1 MKLRKQDITYLFSI
15 FSLALFVLVFN
26 SLSSYAQTNS
36 NGKQVF
42 DVLKYGAKGDG
53 VTLDSPGIQKAIDEA
68 AKAGNGAVVLVPT
81 GHRYLVGTI
90 ELKSNIDFRLEGDAE
105 LYVSTD
111 PKNYINDALIIAN
124 DVKDLKISGTGSIN
138 GRALE
143 FMTHYSKETEIYMPA
158 TWRPKIFILTKVTNL
173 DIRDITFGSAPN
185 WGLHM
190 LGCEN
195 VVIDNLKIRNN
206 LEVPNCDGIDPDH
219 CRNVTIK
226 NCNIVCGDDAI
237 VIKSTR
243 QPINYGLSKNIRVQ
257 DCYIVTQDAGLKIG
271 TETTEDIQDIIFER
285 CKIKTSSRGICI
297 QLRDEGSIFNITFRD
312 IEFESRFYSD
322 PWWGRGEGISFT
334 AVPRTPQSKIGTIH
348 DIKLENIKGIAENSI
363 RLRGCQESR
372 ISNITFENVS
382 LTLNKLS
389 RYKGGLVDNRPT
401 SAYPPIDEQKTAGF
415 SIRFAD
421 NILLKKCSVK
431 WGENKPGYYTNAIN
445 ATNSTGV
452 KVEQFTGVSANPK
465 LYPAISINKK

>member
-1 MKLRKQDITYLFSI
+1 MNTKTKPISHPILYLAAFILLFLVAPASI
-15 FSLALFVLVFN
+15 S
-26 SLSSYAQTNS
+26 AQNNAAT
-36 NGKQVF
+36 KQVF

-53 VTLDSPGIQKAIDEA
+53 VTLDSPGIQKAIDDA
-68 AKAGNGAVVLVPT
+68 TKAGNGSQVLIPT

-90 ELKSNIDFRLEGDAE
+90 QLKSNIDFRLEGDAE
-105 LYVSTD
+105 LYVSTN
-111 PKNYINDALIIAN
+111 PKDYINDAVIIAN
-124 DVKDLKISGTGSIN
+124 DVNNLKISGTGSIN

-143 FMTHYSKETEIYMPA
+143 FMTQYSKETEIYLPA
-158 TWRPKIFILTKVTNL
+158 TWRPKIFILTKCTNL

-226 NCNIVCGDDAI
+226 NCNIVCGDDAV

-243 QPINYGLSKNIRVQ
+243 QPINYGLSKNITVQ
-257 DCYIVTQDAGLKIG
+257 DCYMVTQDAGLKIG
-271 TETTEDIQDIIFER
+271 TETTEDIQNITFER

-297 QLRDEGSIFNITFRD
+297 QLRDEGNIFNITFRD

-348 DIKLENIKGIAENSI
+348 DIKLENIKGISENSI
-363 RLRGCQESR
+363 RLRGTKESR

-389 RYKGGLVDNRPT
+389 RYKGALVDNRPT
-401 SAYPPIDEQKTAGF
+401 STYPPIEEQKTSGF

-431 WGENKPGYYTNAIN
+431 WGENKPDYYTNAIN
-445 ATNSTGV
+445 ATDATGV
-452 KVEQFTGVSANPK
+452 KVEQFTGGSANPK
-465 LYPAISINKK
+465 LYQAISINK

>member
-1 MKLRKQDITYLFSI
+1 MNTKKEAITISFLYLAAFM
-15 FSLALFVLVFN
+15 LLFMMTPFGLN
-26 SLSSYAQTNS
+26 AQNNAS
-36 NGKQVF
+36 GKQVF

-53 VTLDSPGIQKAIDEA
+53 VTLDSPGIQKAIDDA

-111 PKNYINDALIIAN
+111 PKNYINDAVIIAN

-158 TWRPKIFILTKVTNL
+158 TWRPKIFILTKVNGL

-195 VVIDNLKIRNN
+195 VMIDNLKIRNN

-257 DCYIVTQDAGLKIG
+257 DCYMVTQDAGLKIG
-271 TETTEDIQDIIFER
+271 TETTEDIQDITFER

-297 QLRDEGSIFNITFRD
+297 QLRDEGSVYNITFRD
-312 IEFESRFYSD
+312 IEFVSRFYSD

-334 AVPRTPQSKIGTIH
+334 AIPRTPQSKIGTIH
-348 DIKLENIKGIAENSI
+348 DIKLINIKGSSENSI
-363 RLRGCQESR
+363 RLRGTKESR

-382 LTLNKLS
+382 LTLDKLS
-389 RYKGGLVDNRPT
+389 TYKGGLVDNRPT
-401 SAYPPIDEQKTAGF
+401 SAYPTIEEQQTSGF
-415 SIRFAD
+415 NFQFAD
-421 NILLKKCSVK
+421 NILLMKCSVK
-431 WGENKPGYYTNAIN
+431 WGENKPDYYTHAIE
-445 ATNSTGV
+445 ATNVTNV

-465 LYPAISINKK
+465 LYKAILINGK

>member
-1 MKLRKQDITYLFSI
+1 MYRKKLTLYLI
-15 FSLALFVLVFN
+15 KTVIPIVLLILSTSTSHAQN
-26 SLSSYAQTNS
+26 STNI
-36 NGKQVF
+36 KQVF

-53 VTLDSPGIQKAIDEA
+53 VTLDSPSFQLAIDA
-68 AKAGNGAVVLVPT
+68 ATKAGNGSQVLVPG
-81 GHRYLVGTI
+81 GHRYLVGTVQ
-90 ELKSNIDFRLEGDAE
+90 LKSGIDFHLDGDAE

-111 PKNYINDALIIAN
+111 VKDYINDALIIAN

-158 TWRPKIFILTKVTNL
+158 TWRPKIFILTKCTNL

-195 VVIDNLKIRNN
+195 VVIDNIKIRNN

-243 QPINYGLSKNIRVQ
+243 QPINYGLSKNITVQ
-257 DCYIVTQDAGLKIG
+257 DCYMVTQDAGLKIG
-271 TETTEDIQDIIFER
+271 TETTEDIQDITFER

-297 QLRDEGSIFNITFRD
+297 QLRDEGSVYNITFRD
-312 IEFESRFYSD
+312 IEFVSRFYSD

-334 AVPRTPQSKIGTIH
+334 AIPRTPQSKIGTIH
-348 DIKLENIKGIAENSI
+348 DIKLINIKGSSENSI
-363 RLRGCQESR
+363 RLRGTKESR

-382 LTLNKLS
+382 LTLDKLS
-389 RYKGGLVDNRPT
+389 TYKGGLVDNRPT
-401 SAYPPIDEQKTAGF
+401 STYPTIEQQQTSGF
-415 SIRFAD
+415 NFQFAD
-421 NILLKKCSVK
+421 NILLKKCTVK
-431 WGENKPGYYTNAIN
+431 WGENKPDYYTHAIE
-445 ATNSTGV
+445 ATNVTNV

-465 LYPAISINKK
+465 LYKAILINGK

>member
-1 MKLRKQDITYLFSI
+1 MNTKKASFSSSI
-15 FSLALFVLVFN
+15 LYFAAFMLLLLLAPTTLN
-26 SLSSYAQTNS
+26 AQS
-36 NGKQVF
+36 NAAGKQVF
-42 DVLKYGAKGDG
+42 DILKYGAKGDG
-53 VTLDSPGIQKAIDEA
+53 VNLDSPAIQKAIDEA
-68 AKAGNGAVVLVPT
+68 TKAGNGAQVLIP
-81 GHRYLVGTI
+81 GCHRYLVGTI
-90 ELKSNIDFRLEGDAE
+90 QLKSNIDFHLDGDAE
-105 LYVSTD
+105 LYVSTN
-111 PKNYINDALIIAN
+111 PKDYINDAVIIAN
-124 DVKDLKISGTGSIN
+124 DVNDLKISGTGSIN

-158 TWRPKIFILTKVTNL
+158 TWRPKIFILTKCKNL

-190 LGCEN
+190 LGCED
-195 VVIDNLKIRNN
+195 VVIDNIKIRNN

-219 CRNVTIK
+219 CRNVVIR
-226 NCNIVCGDDAI
+226 NCNIVCGDDAV

-257 DCYIVTQDAGLKIG
+257 DCYMVTQDAGLKIG

-285 CKIKTSSRGICI
+285 CKIKSSSRGICI
-297 QLRDEGSIFNITFRD
+297 QLRDEGNIFNITFRD

-348 DIKLENIKGIAENSI
+348 DIRLINIKGTCENSV
-363 RLRGCQESR
+363 RLRGTKESR
-372 ISNITFENVS
+372 ISNITFENVA

-401 SAYPPIDEQKTAGF
+401 STYPPIEEQKTSGF
-415 SIRFAD
+415 NFRFAD
-421 NILLKKCSVK
+421 NILLKKCAVK
-431 WGENKPGYYTNAIN
+431 WGENKPDYYTNAIN
-445 ATNSTGV
+445 ATDATDV

-465 LYPAISINKK
+465 LYPAISISKK

>member
-1 MKLRKQDITYLFSI
+1 MNTKKEATALSFLYLATFM
-15 FSLALFVLVFN
+15 LLFMLTPFGLN
-26 SLSSYAQTNS
+26 AQS
-36 NGKQVF
+36 NTTGKQVF

-53 VTLDSPGIQKAIDEA
+53 VTLDSPGIQKAIDA
-68 AKAGNGAVVLVPT
+68 ATKAGNGSQVLVPT

-111 PKNYINDALIIAN
+111 PKHYINDAVIIAN

-158 TWRPKIFILTKVTNL
+158 TWRPKIFILTKVTGL

-195 VVIDNLKIRNN
+195 VVIDNIKIRNN

-219 CRNVTIK
+219 CRNVLIK

-243 QPINYGLSKNIRVQ
+243 QPVDYGLSKNIRVQ
-257 DCYIVTQDAGLKIG
+257 DCYLVTQDAGLKIG

-285 CKIKTSSRGICI
+285 CQIKTSSRGICI
-297 QLRDEGSIFNITFRD
+297 QLRDEGSVFNITFRD
-312 IEFESRFYSD
+312 ITFVSRFYSD

-348 DIKLENIKGIAENSI
+348 DIKLINIKGVTENSVRI
-363 RLRGCQESR
+363 SGTKESR

-389 RYKGGLVDNRPT
+389 NYKGGLVDNRPT
-401 SAYPPIDEQKTAGF
+401 STYQTIEEQKTSGF
-415 SIRFAD
+415 NIRFAD
-421 NILLKKCSVK
+421 NILLKKCTVK
-431 WGENKPGYYTNAIN
+431 WGENKPDYYTNAIN

-465 LYPAISINKK
+465 LYPAVSINKK

>member
-1 MKLRKQDITYLFSI
+1 MNTKKESSSFLYLAAFM
-15 FSLALFVLVFN
+15 LLLLMAPATLN
-26 SLSSYAQTNS
+26 AQS
-36 NGKQVF
+36 NAAGKQVF

-53 VTLDSPGIQKAIDEA
+53 VTFDSPGIQKAIDEA
-68 AKAGNGAVVLVPT
+68 TKAGNGAQVLIPG

-90 ELKSNIDFRLEGDAE
+90 QLKSDIDFHLDGDAE
-105 LYVSTD
+105 LYVSTN
-111 PKNYINDALIIAN
+111 PKDYINDAVIIAN
-124 DVKDLKISGTGSIN
+124 DVKNLKISGTGSIN

-143 FMTHYSKETEIYMPA
+143 FMTHYSKETEIYIPA
-158 TWRPKIFILTKVTNL
+158 TWRPKIFILTKCKNL

-190 LGCEN
+190 LGCED
-195 VVIDNLKIRNN
+195 VVIDNIKIRNN

-219 CRNVTIK
+219 CRNVVIR
-226 NCNIVCGDDAI
+226 NCNIVCGDDAV

-257 DCYIVTQDAGLKIG
+257 DCYMVTQDAGLKIG
-271 TETTEDIQDIIFER
+271 TETTEDIQDITFER

-297 QLRDEGSIFNITFRD
+297 QLRDEGNIFNITFRD

-334 AVPRTPQSKIGTIH
+334 AVPRTPESKIGTIH
-348 DIKLENIKGIAENSI
+348 DIKLINIKGTCENSVI
-363 RLRGCQESR
+363 LRGTKESR
-372 ISNITFENVS
+372 ISNITFDNVA

-401 SAYPPIDEQKTAGF
+401 SAYPPIEEQKTSAF
-415 SIRFAD
+415 NFRFVD

-431 WGENKPGYYTNAIN
+431 WGENKPDYYTNAIN
-445 ATNSTGV
+445 ATNATGV
-452 KVEQFTGVSANPK
+452 KVEQFSGVSANPK
-465 LYPAISINKK
+465 LYPAISISKK